1 MKKVLMMVF
10 VAMMAMGS
18 YAQMGNPQNKQK
30 EFPSKELVQAL
41 NLSQDQVDKLKS
53 ADSDFKAKKMEEM
66 QKMMQDGNAP
76 KMDMKEVM
84 SKEKSERLDMIKKN
98 LSPEQ
103 YVGFLEFE
111 FIHSEN
117 DRPMMRKG
125 GMMRQPMGQP
135 QNENK
140 DDQPQN
146 GIE

>member
-41 NLSQDQVDKLKS
+41 NLSQDQVAKLKS
-53 ADSDFKAKKMEEM
+53 ADADFKAKKKEEM
-66 QKMMQDGNAP
+66 QKMMQDEKAQ

-125 GMMRQPMGQP
+125 GMMGQPMGQP

-140 DDQPQN
+140 EDQPQN